1 MGQASK
7 VDNTKT
13 TPQKHR
19 RNVSYLTAPTAPTAE
34 ELVALLLSQH
44 LKESRFTICKKINLF
59 HFCHLEPHMSKCTV
73 IRSFVVI
80 FCDRLKYTV
89 DSLFWDDGDLIMVH
103 GADLLCHD
111 D

>member
-7 VDNTKT
+7 VRNTKT
-13 TPQKHR
+13 PEKHR

-44 LKESRFTICKKINLF
+44 LKESRFAICKKINLF

-89 DSLFWDDGDLIMVH
+89 DSLFWDDG
-103 GADLLCHD
+103 ADMLCHD

>member
-44 LKESRFTICKKINLF
+44 LKESRFAICKKINLF

-89 DSLFWDDGDLIMVH
+89 DSLFWDDGDLMVH
-103 GADLLCHD
+103 GADMLCHD